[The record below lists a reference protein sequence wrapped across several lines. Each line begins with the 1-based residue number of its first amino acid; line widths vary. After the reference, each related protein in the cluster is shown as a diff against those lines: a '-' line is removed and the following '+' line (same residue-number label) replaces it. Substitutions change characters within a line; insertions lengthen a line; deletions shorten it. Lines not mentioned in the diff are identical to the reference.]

1 MNFAKLLR
9 TPFYRTTLEDCVCV
23 ASCRGLKLLISSFL
37 FLFKNQEE
45 IQLRLV
51 VNLVVI
57 LTLILKYSYLFLI
70 TEKNLQS
77 SKE

>member
-1 MNFAKLLR
+1 MNFAKFLR
-9 TPFYRTTLEDCVCV
+9 TPFYRTPLENCVCA

-51 VNLVVI
+51 VNLVVV

-70 TEKNLQS
+70 IEKNLQS